1 MKEVICQHCGKPFPV
16 GLPEI
21 INVSADA
28 ELKASVLSGS
38 IFLEECPHCGTRQV
52 LGGPL
57 VYMDPEEHLL
67 VFLTDKP
74 LSLEDTQGYTARL
87 VSKTGDLIEK
97 VKIFDAGLDD
107 VAVEMCKYVM
117 RQEMGRDADFK
128 FLKMD
133 GADNDLVFTYPE
145 KGRMEM
151 MAVGFNVYEDCRGII
166 SRNPVMASRAAG
178 LVKVD
183 ADWISSFFA

>member
-1 MKEVICQHCGKPFPV
+1 MREIICQHCGKPFPV

-21 INVSADA
+21 INVSEDA

-38 IFLEECPHCGTRQV
+38 IFLEECPHCGKRQV

-57 VYMDPEEHLL
+57 VYMDPAGHLL

-107 VAVEMCKYVM
+107 VVVEMCKYVM
-117 RQEMGRDADFK
+117 RQEMDRDADLK

-145 KGRMEM
+145 KGQMEM

-166 SRNPVMASRAAG
+166 SRNPVMASRSTG
-178 LVKVD
+178 LVKID

>member
-1 MKEVICQHCGKPFPV
+1 MKETICQSCGKSFSV
-16 GLPEI
+16 ELPDI
-21 INVSADA
+21 INVSTSPD
-28 ELKASVLSGS
+28 LKQAVLSGQV
-38 IFLEECPHCGTRQV
+38 FLGECPHCGKRQV

-57 VYMDPEEHLL
+57 VYMDPAEKIL

-87 VSKTGDLIEK
+87 VTKAGDLIEK
-97 VKIFDAGLDD
+97 VKIFDSGLDD
-107 VAVEMCKYVM
+107 IAVEMCKYVT
-117 RQEMGRDADFK
+117 RQEMGREVDLK

-145 KGRMEM
+145 KGQMEM
-151 MAVGFNVYEDCRGII
+151 LAVGFNVYEDCRGII
-166 SRNPVMASRAAG
+166 SRNPVMTGRASG

-183 ADWISSFFA
+183 AEWIASFFA